1 MRIIAYVD
9 GFSVYYAC
17 FRGPTKAINSTFK
30 WLDFQSVFRT
40 MYPDDEIVLVRIY
53 TAIAPNPP
61 DDPSQAQRHDTYVRA
76 LRTLADVEVFVGRF
90 QKAKRES
97 VLVRPPNGVSP
108 NQTVFVY
115 QEKQSDVSLASHLML
130 DAFQD
135 RFDRA
140 VIFTNDSDFLMPI
153 KLVRDHFGR
162 EVIVLSPDRTTNR
175 QLANVATAAHVFD
188 RQLLAKCQLPDEL
201 QDDEGRTIRKPVRW
215 Q

>member
-1 MRIIAYVD
+1 
-9 GFSVYYAC
+9 
-17 FRGPTKAINSTFK
+17 
-30 WLDFQSVFRT
+30 LDFQSVFRT

>member
-1 MRIIAYVD
+1 
-9 GFSVYYAC
+9 
-17 FRGPTKAINSTFK
+17 
-30 WLDFQSVFRT
+30 
-40 MYPDDEIVLVRIY
+40 
-53 TAIAPNPP
+53 
-61 DDPSQAQRHDTYVRA
+61 
-76 LRTLADVEVFVGRF
+76 
-90 QKAKRES
+90 
-97 VLVRPPNGVSP
+97 
-108 NQTVFVY
+108 
-115 QEKQSDVSLASHLML
+115 ML